1 MNTLYLHIG
10 TPKTA
15 TSSIQR
21 FLQMNSK
28 TLETL
33 GFCFPPSPAK
43 YPDKNASRNAHFLIG
58 KLYDKDGERDK
69 EAEKEARAA
78 GMQQLHTCLQKFGN
92 VILSDE
98 ALWHASTYQKKTLFQ
113 ELVADA
119 QSCQYQIKVIVYL
132 RRQDQFLVSRW
143 SQAVKATLAESLPFP
158 EYMEATL
165 QKEKRIYDYAW
176 KLKKLAKELG
186 EENLIVR
193 RFEPSDWKDGSI
205 LSDFLDCLG
214 LPSVSDFAFPEKFSN
229 AGLRGNTCEI
239 KRIINKDES
248 FSTEEK
254 TYLGNIL
261 RQLSDASD
269 SLYPSSMLS
278 VQETREL
285 LQNYENGN
293 DYIAKTYIGDSRPL
307 FSGQIEE
314 LPKWKPDN
322 PCLTEDVIR
331 FFSAVSIDLRRANL
345 ELQQQNEQLS
355 REIASQKKNLEAF
368 KNKLRHPL
376 QTLLGRMSRRARP
389 LLCVMALLFCLTGC
403 GNGQKAGSATEVR
416 IAYFPNITHS
426 QALVLKNNR
435 TLEEKWGDSCSVSWI
450 SFNAGPAETEALFA
464 GEVDIGYIGPVPAVS
479 ACSKSGGD
487 IQILSNSTDAG
498 AVLLKRKDAG
508 IESPADLSGKTI
520 AVPQLGNT
528 QHLCLLNLLENC
540 GLKTADEGG
549 DVTVVAS
556 ANADILNLMDNGT
569 VDAALVPEPWGTT
582 IESSENAELL
592 LDYDEIF
599 LDGNYPTA
607 VVVVSVDFLNAHPDL
622 VEDFLAAHEEATVYI
637 NGHIEEAAG
646 IVNAQIEEA
655 TGKRLED
662 GVINS
667 AFSRMSITT
676 VLNRDA
682 VMQFAE
688 ISKNEGFI
696 DQIPEEKDVF
706 TASER

>member
-1 MNTLYLHIG
+1 
-10 TPKTA
+10 
-15 TSSIQR
+15 
-21 FLQMNSK
+21 MNSK

-58 KLYDKDGERDK
+58 RLYGKGGERDK
-69 EAEKEARAA
+69 DAEKQARAD
-78 GMQQLHTCLQKFGN
+78 GMQQLHSCLQKFGN

-113 ELVADA
+113 ELAADA
-119 QSCQYQIKVIVYL
+119 QSHRYQIKVIVYL

-143 SQAVKATLAESLPFP
+143 SQAVKATQAECLPFP
-158 EYMEATL
+158 EYMEASL

-193 RFEPSDWKDGSI
+193 RFDPSGWKDGSI
-205 LSDFLDCLG
+205 LYDFLDCLG
-214 LPSVSDFAFPEKFSN
+214 LSSASGLVFPEKFSN

-239 KRIINKDES
+239 KRVINKDEG
-248 FSTEEK
+248 FSAEEK
-254 TYLGNIL
+254 AYLGNIL
-261 RQLSDASD
+261 RQLSDASER
-269 SLYPSSMLS
+269 LYPSRMLS
-278 VQETREL
+278 AQETREF

-293 DYIAKTYIGDSRPL
+293 DYIANTYIGDSRPL

-314 LPKWKPDN
+314 LPKWTPDN

-345 ELQQQNEQLS
+345 ELQQQNEQLR
-355 REIASQKKNLEAF
+355 RELSSQKKNLESF
-368 KNKLRHPL
+368 KNKLHHPVRA
-376 QTLLGRMSRRARP
+376 LLGRIFKKARP
-389 LLCVMALLFCLTGC
+389 LACTMALLVCLTGC
-403 GNGQKAGSATEVR
+403 GGGQKADSATEVR
-416 IAYFPNITHS
+416 IACFPNITHS
-426 QALVLKNNR
+426 QALLLKNNR
-435 TLEEKWGDSCSVSWI
+435 TLEEKWGDSCNVSWI

-479 ACSKSGGD
+479 ACAKSGGD

-508 IESPADLSGKTI
+508 IESLADLSGKTV

-528 QHLCLLNLLENC
+528 QHLCLLNLLESC
-540 GLKTADEGG
+540 GLKTVDEGG
-549 DVTVVAS
+549 DVTVAAS

-582 IESSENAELL
+582 IENSENAELL

-599 LDGNYPTA
+599 LGGNYPTA
-607 VVVVSVDFLNAHPDL
+607 VVVVRKDFLNAHPEL
-622 VEDFLAAHEEATVYI
+622 VEDFLAAHGEATVYI
-637 NGHIEEAAG
+637 NEHTAEATG

-662 GVINS
+662 EVINS
-667 AFSRMSITT
+667 AFSRMTITT

-696 DQIPEEKDVF
+696 DQIPEENDVF
-706 TASER
+706 TATEGQ